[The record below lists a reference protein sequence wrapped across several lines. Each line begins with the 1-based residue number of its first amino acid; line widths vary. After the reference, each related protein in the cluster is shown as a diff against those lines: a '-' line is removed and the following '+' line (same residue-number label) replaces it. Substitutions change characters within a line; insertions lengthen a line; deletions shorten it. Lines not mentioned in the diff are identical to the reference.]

1 MRFEISM
8 MVVGVLALALLTA
21 AGAHGHASTSEAAL
35 PLHLLLGMG
44 AMMAIALPHLW
55 VLLYLVGTGRALA
68 ALPEKDAAGGTARW
82 IAVGAALAA
91 LALTVAI
98 AVSGTAAYAGVG
110 GFWHGELFWALL
122 VAQPVA
128 LALEWRA
135 LARNGRLFARHGA

>member
-8 MVVGVLALALLTA
+8 TVVGSVALLLLAA

-55 VLLYLVGTGRALA
+55 VLFYLFGTGRALA
-68 ALPEKDAAGGTARW
+68 ALPEKDAAGGAAQW
-82 IAVGAALAA
+82 IAVGAALAV
-91 LALTVAI
+91 LAVTVAI
-98 AVSGTAAYAGVG
+98 AVSGASAYAGVG
-110 GFWHGELFWALL
+110 GFWHGELFWTLL
-122 VAQPVA
+122 VAQPAA